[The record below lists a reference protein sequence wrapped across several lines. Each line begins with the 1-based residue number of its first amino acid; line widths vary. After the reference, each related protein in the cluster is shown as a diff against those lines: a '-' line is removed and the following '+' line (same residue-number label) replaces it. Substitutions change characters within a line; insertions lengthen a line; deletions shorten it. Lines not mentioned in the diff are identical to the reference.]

1 MIIYCC
7 KLNAKYFNFRNQG
20 PFCVKKND
28 VELNLRK

>member
-20 PFCVKKND
+20 PFCVLKVN
-28 VELNLRK
+28 VEFNMGK